1 MKQTN
6 NYRILTATA
15 DRQAEIKK
23 FVMTMMSGLYPKGS
37 YHEDPHDLAY
47 FDDVYVQP
55 ANARFFIAVS
65 ADGATIGTASVKPY
79 DRRFPEVESSIGT
92 WPVCEVG
99 KFYIHPS
106 QRRQGVG
113 SRLYRHAEQFARE
126 AGYRESYLHTSLY
139 LPGGY
144 PFWQSR
150 GYIERHWESE
160 QVVHMSKR
168 WTEAGAGANLVRAD
182 QPSIELT

>member
-1 MKQTN
+1 MKQISD
-6 NYRILTATA
+6 YRILAATA
-15 DRQAEIKK
+15 ERQAEIKK
-23 FVMTMMSGLYPKGS
+23 FVLAMMSSLYPKGS
-37 YHEDPHDLAY
+37 YHEDPYDLAH
-47 FDDVYVQP
+47 FDDVYVRP

-79 DRRFPEVESSIGT
+79 DRRFPEVESSIGN

-106 QRRQGVG
+106 RRRQGVG
-113 SRLYRHAEQFARE
+113 SRLYRHAERFARE
-126 AGYRESYLHTSLY
+126 AGYGESYLHTSLY

-150 GYIERHWESE
+150 GYIERYWESE

-168 WTEAGAGANLVRAD
+168 WTEAETGEDLVSED
-182 QPSIELT
+182 QSSNSFT